1 MTKACELIQ
10 DLLPLYADNVC
21 SEESRKEVAQPIAE
35 CDSCKE
41 MLRKMDTQLV
51 VQADKDIKVIR
62 SVKKRILTEKIASA
76 AVITIFIIGIFT
88 GIMFHLI
95 NTDCTMDYEK
105 YNLAKNVAVKQD
117 ENGDVWLVR
126 KNEAT
131 LSWFVFPDVM
141 DENGNKMRDKGF
153 EREKVEAMTYTL
165 KQRKIDSFLT
175 TTKFMTVKDVIA
187 KDEYTLLFNVNE
199 KEKINEIYYYD
210 DKTDK
215 DYLLWEREN

>member
-1 MTKACELIQ
+1 
-10 DLLPLYADNVC
+10 
-21 SEESRKEVAQPIAE
+21 
-35 CDSCKE
+35 
-41 MLRKMDTQLV
+41 
-51 VQADKDIKVIR
+51 
-62 SVKKRILTEKIASA
+62 
-76 AVITIFIIGIFT
+76 
-88 GIMFHLI
+88 
-95 NTDCTMDYEK
+95 
-105 YNLAKNVAVKQD
+105 
-117 ENGDVWLVR
+117 
-126 KNEAT
+126 
-131 LSWFVFPDVM
+131 M

-153 EREKVEAMTYTL
+153 EREKAETMTYTL

>member
-21 SEESRKEVAQPIAE
+21 SEESRKEVAQHIAE

-76 AVITIFIIGIFT
+76 AVIAIFIIGIFT

-105 YNLAKNVAVKQD
+105 YNLAENIAVKQD

-141 DENGNKMRDKGF
+141 DENGNKMSDKGF
-153 EREKVEAMTYTL
+153 EREKAEAMTYTL

>member
-21 SEESRKEVAQPIAE
+21 SEESRKEVAQHIAE

-76 AVITIFIIGIFT
+76 AVIAIFIIGIFT

-105 YNLAKNVAVKQD
+105 YNLAENVAVKQD
-117 ENGDVWLVR
+117 EKGDVWLVR

-131 LSWFVFPDVM
+131 LSWFVSPDVM
-141 DENGNKMRDKGF
+141 DENGNKMSDKGF
-153 EREKVEAMTYTL
+153 EIEKAEAMTYTL

-187 KDEYTLLFNVNE
+187 KDEYTPLFNVNE